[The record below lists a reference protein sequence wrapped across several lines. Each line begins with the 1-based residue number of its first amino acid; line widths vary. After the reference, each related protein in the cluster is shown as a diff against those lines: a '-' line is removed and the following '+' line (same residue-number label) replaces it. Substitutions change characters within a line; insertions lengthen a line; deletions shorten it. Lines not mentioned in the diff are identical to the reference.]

1 MRDLIDFVNYFLF
14 SSLKP
19 ISRPHPIAKLF
30 GSEMSERVTV
40 CHVYLGLCPV
50 SRQIWISSQTSHICY
65 SLLQYV
71 TRCHV
76 TCITS
81 HFTLFVR
88 RITIVYLLI

>member
-76 TCITS
+76 TYITS